1 MAKKIKISQ
10 LPDATDLKNLWIFGK
25 GPGTQNV
32 KAPISLL
39 RGNTAF
45 VEWQERNPG
54 KTYSDWIKLLQ
65 EPAQFAADG
74 LEEIKTDITEFGV
87 KAKADEAIR
96 VENETIRKTN
106 ESGRIL
112 GENQRIGAEI
122 IREGNEEERLMAE
135 EERKDSETERKT
147 SETERKEAEAGRKNS
162 EAIRMGN
169 ERLRIEIEAKR
180 VEAETARVVTET
192 LRVESETERKTAEE
206 LRDHAETIRTASELD
221 RIAAE
226 TDRIEAEDERISAE
240 TERKEA
246 ETHRESAETIRV
258 ETEDTRIVEE
268 QLRKAAERS
277 RVEAEESREMAEE
290 LREVN
295 TTEAIVNAE
304 GATQRANTAS
314 GIAEELNAHP
324 MKVQGGLW
332 FQWSL
337 ENKQY
342 ENTGIQAQGPV
353 GTSFKILA
361 RYNTLEELT
370 AAIPDGSGIDG
381 VFAVGAVEPFSYYAW
396 LYIDGEWRWDNQG
409 QLRGAEGKSSY
420 EVWLEIPE
428 NAGKPLKDYF
438 KSLSPYVG
446 PNLNWWVGSE
456 DTGHKAPGTDA
467 YSPRMNTETK
477 NWEVFNDEEQ
487 KYVDTGI
494 LAEGVSVVV
503 TEAVKS
509 PNEYRLHF
517 KHATGEFTTP
527 NLQGQ
532 SALRVLDIDHE
543 PTEADTHYEYEGV
556 TYSYSIGDER
566 RYYDPDAE
574 EYIFFKLYDLN
585 ANGAVWDELGGGGG
599 RLPTDVIMCSP
610 TGFTEM
616 EDKIYL
622 PNGILE

>member
-10 LPDATDLKNLWIFGK
+10 LDDATDLKNLWIFGK

-32 KAPISLL
+32 KAPMSLL

-54 KTYSDWIKLLQ
+54 KTYADWIKLLQ

-96 VENETIRKTN
+96 VENETTRKTN
-106 ESGRIL
+106 ESGRVL
-112 GENQRIGAEI
+112 GENQRIAAEI
-122 IREGNEEERLMAE
+122 IREESEEERLMVE
-135 EERKDSETERKT
+135 EERKDAETERKT
-147 SETERKEAEAGRKNS
+147 SESERKGAETGRKDS
-162 EAIRMGN
+162 ETIRKQN
-169 ERLRIEIEAKR
+169 EELRITTEGKR
-180 VEAETARVVTET
+180 VEAETARAGAET
-192 LRVESETERKTAEE
+192 LRDQSETERNRAEG
-206 LRDHAETIRTASELD
+206 LRDQAETIRTASELD
-221 RIAAE
+221 RIEAE
-226 TDRIEAEDERISAE
+226 TERIDAEDERISAE
-240 TERKEA
+240 TQRKDA
-246 ETHRESAETIRV
+246 ESGRKSAEVIRV
-258 ETEDTRIVEE
+258 ETEDARIVEE
-268 QLRKAAERS
+268 QLRKAAERG
-277 RVEAEESREMAEE
+277 RVEAEESREVAEE
-290 LREVN
+290 LRETN
-295 TTEAIVNAE
+295 TTEAILNAE
-304 GATQRANTAS
+304 EATEYAKVATA
-314 GIAEELNAHP
+314 IAMELNSHP

-332 FQWSL
+332 FEWNL
-337 ENKQY
+337 KTKKY

-361 RYNTLEELT
+361 RYNTIEELT
-370 AAIPDGSGIDG
+370 AAIPDGTGLDG

-396 LYIDGEWRWDNQG
+396 LYVNDAWRWDNQG

-446 PNLNWWVGSE
+446 ANLNWWVGSE

-467 YSPRMNTETK
+467 YSPRMNPETK
-477 NWEVFNDEEQ
+477 NWEVFNDELQ

-494 LAEGVSVVV
+494 LAEGVSVEV
-503 TEAVKS
+503 TEAVKK
-509 PNEYRLHF
+509 PNEYRLRF
-517 KHATGEFTTP
+517 KHAGGEFTTP

-556 TYSYSIGDER
+556 VYSYSIGDER

-574 EYIFFKLYDLN
+574 EYIFFKLYDLSE
-585 ANGAVWDELGGGGG
+585 NGAVWDELGGGGG

-622 PNGILE
+622 PNGVLE